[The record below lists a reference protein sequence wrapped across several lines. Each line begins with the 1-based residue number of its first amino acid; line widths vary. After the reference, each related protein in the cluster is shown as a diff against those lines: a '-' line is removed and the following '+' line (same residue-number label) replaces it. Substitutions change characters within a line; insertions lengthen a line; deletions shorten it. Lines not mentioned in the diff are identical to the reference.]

1 MGARKGQQ
9 SGGYTK
15 LARARIAAGLTQQE
29 LADKVNISLRTIKRL
44 ENDWLFEPRL
54 NWFLRLSLALEVPL
68 VDLIED
74 YDLDG
79 SGIGFR
85 PDPGWIERTIQQRG
99 ADLEN
104 S

>member
-9 SGGYTK
+9 SGGWTK
-15 LARARIAAGLTQQE
+15 LARARIASGLTQQE
-29 LADKVNISLRTIKRL
+29 LADKVGISLRTIKRL

-74 YDLDG
+74 HDLDG

-85 PDPGWIERTIQQRG
+85 ADPGWIERTIQQRN
-99 ADLEN
+99 ADPDN